1 MERAEIPSGNGYFNL
16 DILLQFENFSID
28 VVSILHE
35 MNCISFTGYEEDLFH
50 LSFYKDGKITVTH
63 AGDQHLVLP
72 KTFLFNSPKMQH
84 SEKISEENITKY
96 HIYFNVIPKRVIPK
110 KFLNYMQQEHRE
122 ILNLISRQN
131 TFEFVK
137 DQSKMVNSIF
147 ERIVY
152 ELDHQKFGHNL
163 LLHTLFT
170 EIFILFC
177 RSINNAKF
185 SYRIPVVTPTVNSLS
200 YKIAS
205 FIAQHYDTITLNE
218 IAETFKLS
226 QRQIQRIIKTSFNTT
241 FKKKLFEIRV
251 QNAKILL
258 KDSTYSILDI
268 ANEVGFTNTSY
279 FSKIFR
285 EFEQMTPNQYRK
297 QVK

>member
-1 MERAEIPSGNGYFNL
+1 LVRAEIPSGNGYFNL
-16 DILLQFENFSID
+16 EILLQFENFSIE

-50 LSFYKDGKITVTH
+50 LSFYRDGKITIIH
-63 AGDQHLVLP
+63 DGKSHQVLP
-72 KTFLFNSPKMQH
+72 KTFLFNSPKLQH

-96 HIYFNVIPKRVIPK
+96 HIYFNVIPKRAIQK
-110 KFLNYMQQEHRE
+110 KHLNYMQQEHRE

-131 TFEFVK
+131 AFEFVK
-137 DQSKMVNSIF
+137 DHSKIANSIF
-147 ERIVY
+147 ERIIY
-152 ELDHQKFGHNL
+152 ELEHQKFGYNL

-170 EIFILFC
+170 EIFTIFC
-177 RSINNAKF
+177 RSINNANF
-185 SYRIPVVTPTVNSLS
+185 RYRIPVVTPTVNSLS

-205 FIAQHYDTITLNE
+205 FIAQHYDTITLSE
-218 IAETFKLS
+218 ISETFKLS

-241 FKKKLFEIRV
+241 FKKKLFEFRV

-279 FSKIFR
+279 FSKIFK
-285 EFEQMTPNQYRK
+285 EFEHITPNQYRK
-297 QVK
+297 KVK